1 VNADSGSRFWR
12 FGTARWVAAGFVLAF
27 AASVFTVIYTGLMV
41 EGSRAEFDAGFRTLE
56 MRLDEVR
63 EARFVIDSEV
73 AVADAT
79 LELEIPAFLEP
90 VDPDGGDVRRRR
102 IAVVPGRNEFSVEL
116 RAIAAGSGYV
126 IARAVGED
134 ALGRDSV
141 FVTATS
147 GSDVQ

>member
-1 VNADSGSRFWR
+1 
-12 FGTARWVAAGFVLAF
+12 
-27 AASVFTVIYTGLMV
+27 
-41 EGSRAEFDAGFRTLE
+41 
-56 MRLDEVR
+56 MRVDEVR

-79 LELEIPAFLEP
+79 LELEIPSFLEP